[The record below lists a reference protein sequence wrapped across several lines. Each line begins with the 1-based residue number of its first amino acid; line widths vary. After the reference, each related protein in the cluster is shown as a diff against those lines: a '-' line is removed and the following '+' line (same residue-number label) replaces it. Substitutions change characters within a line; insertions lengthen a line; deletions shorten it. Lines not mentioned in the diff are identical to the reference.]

1 MPALSFLRLLR
12 RAGQHLGLLGRGF
25 AHPDPT
31 DVVTPEERHNS
42 RIFIWEAPFTNIAFG
57 SVASFFALFAIQ
69 LGGSNA
75 VVGWLTSGPAVV
87 NMLWPLP
94 SSRIIQRL
102 GNYPRALALSAFF
115 HRVPIIALAGI
126 PFLPPAWRAWAIV
139 VLTTL
144 SALPAT
150 IWGASFQTA
159 SAEMFHPRHLAR
171 VVGERWAVMSIV
183 GMVASLTLGKML
195 DLIPFP
201 LNFQVLFAGL
211 GILTLASVWF
221 VLQLRMPPRQE
232 EPDPPT
238 HSVENAVAPAPWWQA
253 YRQFARYE
261 VGVFLAYFAMFAAVP
276 LFRIYWVRELG
287 ATGTW
292 IGVLTAA
299 YSAGGLLGY
308 IFWGRWNR
316 PEREQ
321 RGMLIASLGILA
333 GYPLLTTAFHHLI
346 PLVPVMFFAGFM
358 GGGNELI
365 IFNRT
370 VELSPRKTRPT
381 FVAVHQMIANAA
393 AFFAPL
399 VSTALANTFG
409 TRWVLMGSGA
419 FGIIAAVLLS
429 WLGWASRPSP
439 RPAAPVLS
447 P

>member
-1 MPALSFLRLLR
+1 MPALSFSRVLR
-12 RAGQHLGLLGRGF
+12 RVTQHLGLLRHGF

-42 RIFIWEAPFTNIAFG
+42 RILLWEAPFTNVAFG
-57 SVASFFALFAIQ
+57 SVANFFALFAIQ

-94 SSRIIQRL
+94 SARIIQRL
-102 GNYPRALALSAFF
+102 GNYPRTLALSAFF
-115 HRVPIIALAGI
+115 HRLPIIAMAGI
-126 PFLPPAWRAWAIV
+126 PFLPPAWRTWAIV
-139 VLTTL
+139 ALTTL

-159 SAEMFHPRHLAR
+159 CGEMFHPRHLAR

-183 GMVASLTLGKML
+183 GIAASLLLGKML

-211 GILTLASVWF
+211 GLLTLVSVWF
-221 VLQLRMPPRQE
+221 VLQLRIPLCQE
-232 EPDPPT
+232 GT
-238 HSVENAVAPAPWWQA
+238 STSVSMEENAAPPAPWWQT
-253 YRQFARYE
+253 YRQFVLYE
-261 VGVFLAYFAMFAAVP
+261 VGVFIAYLAMFAAVP
-276 LFRIYWVRELG
+276 LFRIYWVRDLG

-292 IGVLTAA
+292 IGILTAA

-308 IFWGRWNR
+308 TFWGRWNR

-333 GYPLLTTAFHHLI
+333 GYPLLTVAFHLLV

-370 VELSPRKTRPT
+370 VELSPRRTRPA

-399 VSTALANTFG
+399 ASTSLANIFG
-409 TRWVLMGSGA
+409 ARWVLMGSGI
-419 FGIIAAVLLS
+419 FGLIATGLLC
-429 WLGWASRPSP
+429 WLGWASLPKGQETAL
-439 RPAAPVLS
+439 AAGP
-447 P
+447 